1 MARNLVM
8 ADGDVLQ
15 VRTCLKLLPDSAAAA
30 AELAF
35 IQGVER
41 LQDYGII
48 LPPTELFKVRLTP
61 HLWYCMS
68 GFAL

>member
-1 MARNLVM
+1 M
-8 ADGDVLQ
+8 ADADVLQ
-15 VRTCLKLLPDSAAAA
+15 VQTCLKLLPDSAAAT

-48 LPPTELFKVRLTP
+48 LSPTELFQVRITP

>member
-1 MARNLVM
+1 M

-15 VRTCLKLLPDSAAAA
+15 VQTCLKLLPDSAAAA

-61 HLWYCMS
+61 YLW
-68 GFAL
+68 